1 MLKGGGGD
9 NGTLFPTTTSFW
21 SSSSNGSCIK
31 CYPKKWAAMAF
42 ADAARIG
49 TTSAAFHLR
58 GPIFVTELRRLW
70 GLGCWVTWR
79 EPGCDSFATALS
91 GCLVLARIV
100 QLKLRHEPWPTG
112 SRLTR
117 QKDGAACQRAKPN
130 GHPLASLILLDAR
143 QCQAVCGGHGM
154 YASGG
159 GGG

>member
-1 MLKGGGGD
+1 
-9 NGTLFPTTTSFW
+9 
-21 SSSSNGSCIK
+21 
-31 CYPKKWAAMAF
+31 MAF

-79 EPGCDSFATALS
+79 DPGCDSFATALF

-117 QKDGAACQRAKPN
+117 QKDGAACQHAKPN
-130 GHPLASLILLDAR
+130 GHPLASLLMCPIFYWMQGNAR
-143 QCQAVCGGHGM
+143 RCLAVMACMPLGV
-154 YASGG
+154 S
-159 GGG
+159 